1 MRKTVIITGCSSGFG
16 KAAAS
21 RFLKANWNVVA
32 TMLDTEVESVFPA
45 ENCLVLP
52 LDIRDTTSIRTAV
65 AAAIQRFG
73 RIDCVVNNAGM
84 GLFSVFEATP
94 METTRAL
101 FEINVFGA
109 MQVMLAVLPHF
120 HEIGG
125 GRIVNVSSSSA
136 VVPEPLLSI
145 YSATKWAVDGF
156 TESVRHE
163 LITQNIVVKLVEPGL
178 VKETNFIQRTLETSQ
193 AVAVPPWYQGY
204 VDQITQMYM
213 GPSPFRLS
221 SADDVAAAIFAASSD
236 ESDQLRDNVGEDSNA
251 LAHMR
256 RETSEAEYNAWT
268 LSRYGATRSTLPA

>member
-1 MRKTVIITGCSSGFG
+1 MRKTVLITGCSSGFG
-16 KAAAS
+16 KAAAL
-21 RFLKANWNVVA
+21 RFHEANWNVVA
-32 TMLDTEVESVFPA
+32 TMLDTEAWLVPPSEH
-45 ENCLVLP
+45 CLVLS
-52 LDIRDTTSIRTAV
+52 LDIRDTASIRAAV
-65 AAAIQRFG
+65 AEAVEHFG
-73 RIDCVVNNAGM
+73 RIDCIVNNAGM

-94 METTRAL
+94 METVRAL

-109 MQVMLAVLPHF
+109 MQVMQVVLPYF
-120 HEIGG
+120 HKIGG

-136 VVPEPLLSI
+136 IVPEPLLSI

-163 LITQNIVVKLVEPGL
+163 LATQNIVVKLVEPGL

-193 AVAVPPWYQGY
+193 AVPVPPSYQGY

-213 GPSPFRLS
+213 GPSPFQLG
-221 SADDVAAAIFAASSD
+221 SADDVAAAIFAAASD
-236 ESDQLRDNVGEDSNA
+236 ESDQLRYNVGEDSNA

-268 LSRYGATRSTLPA
+268 LSRYGAIRSAILA